1 MFAMALPF
9 GLAKRNKGVGAIA
22 AFAGYISMNS
32 GINFM
37 LQQQGKLVAAD
48 KMQAVGQ
55 ANVLGIQTLE
65 MGVLGGILVGLITYF
80 LLEHYQEIKLPDA
93 FSFFGGI
100 RFVPIISV
108 IVESFVGLVL
118 PFVWPI
124 LQNGIIGL
132 GRLIQGAGIFGPFLY
147 GIALSV
153 LKLMG
158 LHHILLAMIRFTDAG
173 GTAVVGG
180 KQLLEHLIF
189 FTRS

>member
-1 MFAMALPF
+1 
-9 GLAKRNKGVGAIA
+9 
-22 AFAGYISMNS
+22 
-32 GINFM
+32 M

-132 GRLIQGAGIFGPFLY
+132 GRLIQGAGIFGPFL
-147 GIALSV
+147 
-153 LKLMG
+153 
-158 LHHILLAMIRFTDAG
+158 
-173 GTAVVGG
+173 
-180 KQLLEHLIF
+180 
-189 FTRS
+189 